1 MAKPSNMITKLKQ
14 ELEAKYKLR
23 EYHMRLFVL
32 QYSQDAAMIAA
43 AEVFGMGETRA
54 KRYGEAFCRA
64 VEEISRLIYEDGKDD
79 KDCEYARAKIDE
91 KLKQICGKNF
101 EPWEKRYENT

>member
-1 MAKPSNMITKLKQ
+1 MAKPSSMIAK
-14 ELEAKYKLR
+14 LEAKYKER
-23 EYHMRLFVL
+23 EYHMRLFTL
-32 QYSQDAAMIAA
+32 QYAEDAAMIAA

-54 KRYGEAFCRA
+54 KRYGEAFCNA
-64 VEEISRLIYEDGKDD
+64 VHEISKLIHDDGLND

-101 EPWEKRYENT
+101 VPWEERYGNL